1 MLTKNNLFKVHTR
14 KVVEGI
20 HNVEIHQ
27 NVENI
32 EIVENVEDIK
42 LTTPCADN
50 SLLPQLLLLITSS
63 ITPCVDNSLLV
74 DNSFHNSCC

>member
-20 HNVEIHQ
+20 NNVEIHQ

-32 EIVENVEDIK
+32 QAVENVEDIEF
-42 LTTPCADN
+42 TIPSADN

-74 DNSFHNSCC
+74 DNSFYNSCC